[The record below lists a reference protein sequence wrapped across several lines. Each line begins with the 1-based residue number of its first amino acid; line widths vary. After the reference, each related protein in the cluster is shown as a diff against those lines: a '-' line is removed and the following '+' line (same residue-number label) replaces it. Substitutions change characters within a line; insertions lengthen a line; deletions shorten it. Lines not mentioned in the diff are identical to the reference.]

1 MKTIDKFGSWILDTK
16 AGLIFG
22 LLVIITGASI
32 VSYKALTGPKSVTK
46 RLPSSLASM
55 LNPLAYRRVARLMRG
70 CGDDQGSSHGN
81 RQSHRRSALDG

>member
-32 VSYKALTGPKSVTK
+32 VSYKALTGPKSVTIT
-46 RLPSSLASM
+46 ASDFTCVQAE
-55 LNPLAYRRVARLMRG
+55 PWGISTRCTAYARVR
-70 CGDDQGSSHGN
+70 
-81 RQSHRRSALDG
+81 